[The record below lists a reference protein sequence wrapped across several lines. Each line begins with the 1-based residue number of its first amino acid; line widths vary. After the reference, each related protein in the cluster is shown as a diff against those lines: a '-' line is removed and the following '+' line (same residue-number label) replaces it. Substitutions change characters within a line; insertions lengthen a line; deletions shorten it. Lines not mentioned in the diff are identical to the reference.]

1 MNITKKV
8 NSIKTKYLKS
18 VLNAISSSNL
28 PDEDKQILKDS
39 IENIFQVLEKT
50 DFKKVDF

>member
-1 MNITKKV
+1 MNFTKKI

-18 VLNAISSSNL
+18 VLGAISSSNL
-28 PDEDKQILKDS
+28 PDEDKQILNES
-39 IENIFQVLEKT
+39 IENIFKVLAKT